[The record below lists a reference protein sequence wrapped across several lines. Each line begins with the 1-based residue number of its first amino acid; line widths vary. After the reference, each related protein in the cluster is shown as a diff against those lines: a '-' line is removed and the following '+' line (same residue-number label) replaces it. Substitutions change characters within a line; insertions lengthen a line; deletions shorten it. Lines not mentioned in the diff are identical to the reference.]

1 MDSKV
6 INKLIRSE
14 VWPLLRDQ
22 GFSKFESRTALRY
35 RGPFINVV
43 NFQSFNA
50 YLAEGI
56 GCTTF
61 SFVLNLGVYVI
72 GSAHERFIKRDKGG
86 LLLPREYH
94 CPFRVNLKKRTP
106 VDGFARED
114 IFYIDPAGHSTAAC
128 FREARHLLTEVAP
141 RWFETL
147 NDLDGLVAWI
157 ESGADAPP
165 DLPTGAPLDLPII
178 FRGHDL
184 FATLQLLKHKDPS
197 AG

>member
-43 NFQSFNA
+43 SFQSFNA

-61 SFVLNLGVYVI
+61 SFALNLGVYVI

-94 CPFRVNLKKRTP
+94 CPFRVHLNKRTP
-106 VDGFARED
+106 VDGFARGD
-114 IFYIDPAGHSTAAC
+114 IFYIDPAGYSTAAC

-141 RWFETL
+141 RWFEPL
-147 NDLDGLVAWI
+147 NDLDGLVAWT
-157 ESGADAPP
+157 ESGADVPP
-165 DLPTGAPLDLPII
+165 DLPTGAPLDSPII

-197 AG
+197 TG